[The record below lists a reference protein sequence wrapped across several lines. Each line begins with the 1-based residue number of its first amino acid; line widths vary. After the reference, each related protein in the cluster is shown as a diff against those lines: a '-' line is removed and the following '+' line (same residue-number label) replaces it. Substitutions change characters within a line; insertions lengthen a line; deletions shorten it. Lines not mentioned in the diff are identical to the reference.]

1 MKRKQNRKI
10 LLQTAIDCLNQN
22 ESCILPT
29 DTYYA
34 LSVKASSQVAV
45 KNLFK
50 IKKRDLTKPVPILIS
65 SLNDIRDYSDTS
77 STIVRKLAKKFWPGP
92 LTIIL
97 EKKKNSLISKNV
109 SNYKYIGCRIPNNK
123 ITINIL
129 KKFNK
134 PVAAPS
140 ANISSKLSITNINQI
155 DKIMKKNTFIIN
167 DGLST
172 LGLESTVISLKNN
185 KPKLLRLGSLEIKKI
200 KKLLPDLVI
209 KSKKSKLILSPG
221 QNFKH
226 YSPNTPIRINI
237 KTVKK
242 NEVLL
247 NFGKN
252 KLKSSIK
259 ELNLSPNSN
268 LKEAAKNFFKFLHIL
283 DNKNYKCI
291 AVAPIPNNGLG
302 LTINDRLKRA
312 KKIK

>member
-1 MKRKQNRKI
+1 MMKKN
-10 LLQTAIDCLNQN
+10 LQININ
-22 ESCILPT
+22 
-29 DTYYA
+29 
-34 LSVKASSQVAV
+34 KAV
-45 KNLFK
+45 KKLFNGDLLIFPTETVYGIGADATNNKAVNKIFK
-50 IKKRDLTKPVPILIS
+50 IKRRPTKNPIICHFWS
-65 SLNDIRDYSDTS
+65 MKQLNNYVILNKKA
-77 STIVRKLAKKFWPGP
+77 IKLGKKFWPGP